1 VIATKDCKSIV
12 KTETKKME
20 ETKANFIK
28 MKGQCENFSNLGL
41 EFKTLEREK
50 RRMKYRKL
58 IDTGIYL

>member
-1 VIATKDCKSIV
+1 
-12 KTETKKME
+12 ME